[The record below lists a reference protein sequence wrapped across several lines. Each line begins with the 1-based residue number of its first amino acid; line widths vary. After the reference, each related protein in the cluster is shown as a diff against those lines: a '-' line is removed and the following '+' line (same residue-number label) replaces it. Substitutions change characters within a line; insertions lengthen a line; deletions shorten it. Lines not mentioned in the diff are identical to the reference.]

1 MKLFPIF
8 KTLFGYAQMAD
19 EPMFS
24 DLQYDMYALVKLK
37 VENGER
43 DAESLTWTTP
53 GVAKNHN
60 TMFCF
65 PTPKKQD
72 TVSESQLSRL
82 QFIVDHRARF
92 EQAIKDFVTK
102 LRSASNPAFPM
113 DFPIEKC
120 IGDLSIVIPYQNN
133 SGIYV
138 SFAFS
143 DWGACNGVMVIFHN
157 WNDIEEA
164 DINEY
169 PNLLG
174 KRGSGMD

>member
-19 EPMFS
+19 EPMFG
-24 DLQYDMYALVKLK
+24 DLHYDMYALVKLK
-37 VENGER
+37 VEKGER
-43 DAESLTWTTP
+43 DAESLTWVTP

-65 PTPKKQD
+65 PTPRKQD
-72 TVSESQLSRL
+72 EVSESQLSRL

-92 EQAIKDFVTK
+92 EQAIKEFVAK
-102 LRSASNPAFPM
+102 LRSAASPVFPM
-113 DFPIEKC
+113 DYPIEKC
-120 IGDLSIVIPYQNN
+120 IGDLSIVIPYQDH

-138 SFAFS
+138 SFAS
-143 DWGACNGVMVIFHN
+143 GDWGACNGVMVVFHD
-157 WNDIEEA
+157 WDDIKEA
-164 DINEY
+164 DINDY
-169 PNLLG
+169 PSLLG